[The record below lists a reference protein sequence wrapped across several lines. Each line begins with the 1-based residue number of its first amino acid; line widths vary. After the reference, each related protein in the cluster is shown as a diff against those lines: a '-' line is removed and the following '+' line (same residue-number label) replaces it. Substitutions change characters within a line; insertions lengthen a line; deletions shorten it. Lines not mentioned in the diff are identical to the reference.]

1 MARPKK
7 KRRVC
12 CVPTVA
18 SFGPTKLPIDR
29 VFQLPVDAFETIRL
43 IDYEGKDQ
51 EMAAVS
57 MGVARTTVQRLYS
70 QARKIIGK
78 ALIEGAHIEIQ
89 GGEYVVSR
97 NSDPEACGF
106 TRSDHTHRVV
116 AIAIEE
122 DVVAARFGKSKAF
135 WLCRYEDGVLERKD
149 IILPD
154 AEATKACHHFMQ
166 SLHVQTIIAGS
177 MGKRALERYQSE
189 GFEVLYG
196 AGDPAE
202 VLKQYEAGTL
212 EPLSTRADDAN
223 CHGEAGDCEHDDA
236 YDPCCHDQS
245 DDEDDCGGTCSG

>member
-12 CVPTVA
+12 CHPPIA

-78 ALIEGAHIEIQ
+78 AIVEGAHIEIQ
-89 GGEYVVSR
+89 GGEYVLNR
-97 NSDPEACGF
+97 NNNPEDCGF
-106 TRSDHTHRVV
+106 VRTDHTHKVV
-116 AIAIEE
+116 AIAMDEE
-122 DVVAARFGKSKAF
+122 AVASHFGKSKAF
-135 WLCRYEDGVLERKD
+135 WLCRYEDNELIRKD

-154 AEATKACHHFMQ
+154 PEAKIACRHYMQ
-166 SLHVQTIIAGS
+166 SLHVQTIIAGG
-177 MGKRALERYQSE
+177 MGKQALERYLSE

-196 AGDPAE
+196 TGDPQE
-202 VLKQYEAGTL
+202 VLKHYEAGAL
-212 EPLSTRADDAN
+212 EPMKAHVTEGN
-223 CHGEAGDCEHDDA
+223 CHGEAGDCEHDEN
-236 YDPCCHDQS
+236 YDPCCHDQG
-245 DDEDDCGGTCSG
+245 DVEDDCGGSC